1 MSFSWRPD
9 QAVNPL
15 QNIFWTLCNIPFSYG
30 EDVPSSYISTYG
42 TICVKMFLV
51 RPGQGSI

>member
-15 QNIFWTLCNIPFSYG
+15 QNIFWTLRNIPFSYG
-30 EDVPSSYISTYG
+30 KNASFNYISTYG
-42 TICVKMFLV
+42 IICVKMFLA